1 LQLPVA
7 FLLEN
12 VCSAIE
18 NDHTSIEHY
27 DIQQRRSG
35 GILMYIRRII
45 LAVLSFAAIAA
56 VLLSAC
62 AQQRNAPAAPPTGRG
77 PAPVLLAEE
86 SRIVDIVKRIS
97 PTVVAVTSY
106 NEVGEQTGLASGF
119 IVSEN
124 GEILTNNHVISGA
137 ARLRVTLADGTEV
150 TARSLGGTP
159 FLDLAVLKINKTG
172 LPVAPLGNSDALQVG
187 QLAIAIGNPYGF
199 DRTVTVGV
207 ISALGRSIPG
217 GGTALSEL
225 IQTDARIY
233 PGNSGG
239 PLVNSAGEVIGINTA
254 VVGSS
259 VGTLGFAIPINTA
272 RVIMD
277 EVKRV
282 GRVIVPWIGIT
293 MMAITPEIAQVFDL
307 PTKEGV
313 IVAGIEKGGPAAKA
327 GVQRGDIIIEANGH
341 KIADPGDLQKVVRDA
356 RVGQKLT
363 LRVIR
368 EGKTRSIM
376 VTVAEM
382 PFSLR

>member
-1 LQLPVA
+1 
-7 FLLEN
+7 
-12 VCSAIE
+12 
-18 NDHTSIEHY
+18 
-27 DIQQRRSG
+27 
-35 GILMYIRRII
+35 MYIRRII

-62 AQQRNAPAAPPTGRG
+62 AQQRNAPAAPSTGRG

-106 NEVGEQTGLASGF
+106 NEAGEQTGLASGF

-368 EGKTRSIM
+368 EGKTRSIT

>member
-1 LQLPVA
+1 ML
-7 FLLEN
+7 
-12 VCSAIE
+12 I
-18 NDHTSIEHY
+18 
-27 DIQQRRSG
+27 G
-35 GILMYIRRII
+35 RRII
-45 LAVLSFAAIAA
+45 LAALSFAVIAV

-62 AQQRNAPAAPPTGRG
+62 AQQRNAPAVTPTGRG
-77 PAPVLLAEE
+77 PATSLLAEE

-106 NEVGEQTGLASGF
+106 DESGEQTGLGSGF

-124 GEILTNNHVISGA
+124 GDILTNNHVISGA

-150 TARSLGGTP
+150 AARSLGGTP
-159 FLDLAVLKINKTG
+159 FLDLAVLKINKIG

-254 VVGSS
+254 VVGGSA
-259 VGTLGFAIPINTA
+259 GTLGFAIPINTA
-272 RVIMD
+272 RAIMD

-282 GRVIVPWIGIT
+282 GRVVVPWIGIT
-293 MMAITPEIAQVFDL
+293 MMAITSEIARVFDL
-307 PTKEGV
+307 PTEEGV
-313 IVAGIEKGGPAAKA
+313 IVASVEKGGPAAKA
-327 GVQRGDIIIEANGH
+327 GVQRGDIIIEANGQ
-341 KIADPGDLQKVVRDA
+341 KISEPGDLQKVVRDA
-356 RVGQKLT
+356 RVGQKLS
-363 LRVIR
+363 LKIIR
-368 EGKTRSIM
+368 NDRMRSIV

-382 PFSLR
+382 PLSLR